1 MDIIMYAKTI
11 QLSFKKHCK
20 LNRFNAPTAVTLT
33 MKQAILTGSGHWI
46 SLDRVIGEANFR
58 HFSNRLNKACFG
70 NAFCRFDKRLRTI
83 PILESSA
90 MQRLHYHCVLDR
102 PSSIDDTEFRNLIQN
117 CWNATTWSQRKI
129 DVQFNADDGW
139 LGYITKLRSKPDFAS
154 AIDWMNYHNPDC

>member
-1 MDIIMYAKTI
+1 MEIFLLFVISIAFPLINKDITFMDIIMYAKTI

-46 SLDRVIGEANFR
+46 SLDRLIAEANFR

-90 MQRLHYHCVLDR
+90 MQRLHYHCVLDH
-102 PSSIDDTEFRNLIQN
+102 PSSIDETEFRCNIEK
-117 CWNATTWSQRKI
+117 CWNATTCE
-129 DVQFNADDGW
+129 NAG
-139 LGYITKLRSKPDFAS
+139 
-154 AIDWMNYHNPDC
+154 AIIHH